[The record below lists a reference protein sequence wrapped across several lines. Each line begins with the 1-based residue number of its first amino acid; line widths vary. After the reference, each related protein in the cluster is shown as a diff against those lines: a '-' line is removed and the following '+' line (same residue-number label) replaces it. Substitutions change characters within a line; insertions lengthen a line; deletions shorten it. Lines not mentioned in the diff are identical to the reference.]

1 MRNLIQHSLLLQFNK
16 VHNNTDPFML
26 PSQGTDQYQPL
37 DQPLDLLHYP
47 GGGSKC
53 RMNFF
58 ETVLSF
64 LVRSGPMK
72 VHTSCHL
79 SSLLHEAFLSA
90 VMTE

>member
-1 MRNLIQHSLLLQFNK
+1 
-16 VHNNTDPFML
+16 ML

-79 SSLLHEAFLSA
+79 SSLLHEAFFISSDDG
-90 VMTE
+90 VMCQLMLNVESTTRTFTNA